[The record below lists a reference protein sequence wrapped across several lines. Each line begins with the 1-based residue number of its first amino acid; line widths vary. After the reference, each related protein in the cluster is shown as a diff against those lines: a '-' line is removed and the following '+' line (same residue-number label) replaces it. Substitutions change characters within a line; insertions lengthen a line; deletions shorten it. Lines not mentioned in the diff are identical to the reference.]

1 MTTERVTTEDLTRT
15 VRAGRDN
22 SVLRIRASLS
32 EAANATE
39 NSTSNIAEALAA
51 RAALPSDIA
60 LALAR
65 NASSQD
71 FATLCRSLHMSR
83 ARFRRV
89 LNHRPDI
96 SVSDALSVFDSLS
109 IGRAQKIVGEWRSC
123 ASLQTE

>member
-1 MTTERVTTEDLTRT
+1 MTTESLTKK
-15 VRAGRDN
+15 VRSGHDN

-32 EAANATE
+32 GDADSTE
-39 NSTSNIAEALAA
+39 NSDNNIAEALAA

-65 NASSQD
+65 NACSQD

-83 ARFRRV
+83 TGFRRV
-89 LNHRPDI
+89 LNHRPNI
-96 SVSDALSVFDSLS
+96 SVSDALSAFDNLS

-123 ASLQTE
+123 ASLQTK